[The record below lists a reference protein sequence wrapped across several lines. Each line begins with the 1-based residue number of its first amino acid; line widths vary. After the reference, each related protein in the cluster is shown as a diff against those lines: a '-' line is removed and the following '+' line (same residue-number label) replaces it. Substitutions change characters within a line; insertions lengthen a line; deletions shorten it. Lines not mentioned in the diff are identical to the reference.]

1 VPTGSSLTFQS
12 DANLGRILAEH
23 GGVFVAGSLAWGV
36 LVDEIRLDRY
46 DLAGARDLPGRRRSD
61 HVRPAYWKRSHPKNL
76 AAQEQGTTDP

>member
-12 DANLGRILAEH
+12 ANLGRILAEH

-46 DLAGARDLPGRRRSD
+46 DLAGARSAWSAS
-61 HVRPAYWKRSHPKNL
+61 V
-76 AAQEQGTTDP
+76 